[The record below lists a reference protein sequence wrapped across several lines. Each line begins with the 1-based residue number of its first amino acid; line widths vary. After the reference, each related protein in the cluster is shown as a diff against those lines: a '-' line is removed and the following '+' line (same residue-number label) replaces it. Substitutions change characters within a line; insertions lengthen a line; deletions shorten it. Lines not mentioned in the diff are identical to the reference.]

1 LAKYYVEDSHE
12 AIIDKET
19 FEAVQAEMARRA
31 AKANHPRKLTF
42 SEFSGVITCGR
53 CGAKFRKKVNA
64 IGTKY
69 AKVTWAC
76 ATYTYRGKH
85 ECAAKRIPEDILKE
99 KCAEALGLAE
109 YDPAVFTARVA
120 GITVPDDGVL
130 VFTFKDGSERTVTWE
145 NRSRRESWTDEMK
158 QAARERTMGG
168 ADNG

>member
-1 LAKYYVEDSHE
+1 LEKYYVEDSHE
-12 AIIDKET
+12 AIIDRAT
-19 FEAVQAEMARRA
+19 FDAVQAEMARRA
-31 AKANHPRKLTF
+31 AKAHHPQKRTF
-42 SEFSGVITCGR
+42 TEFSGRITCGR

-99 KCAEALGLAE
+99 KCAEVLGLVE
-109 YDPAVFTARVA
+109 YDPTALTDKVA
-120 GITVPDDGVL
+120 GITVPDDGIL
-130 VFTFKDGSERTVTWE
+130 VFVFKDGTERTLRWE
-145 NRSRRESWTDEMK
+145 NRSRAMSWTDEMK
-158 QAARERTMGG
+158 QAARKRALGG